1 VGASS
6 SQSRKPSDRPNARFG
21 VSTSVGRAGDHIAA
35 AALHRLGVPSAIS
48 NQDGFDI
55 AIFLNE
61 KSYRLEVK
69 AANGV
74 YSINNNK
81 FTFSTNTGNKTKTK
95 LKKAD
100 CDIVCLVALPTRTCI
115 FKHISQITAKNTR
128 LWCSIFTI
136 ENETRS
142 WNETMEMLE

>member
-1 VGASS
+1 M
-6 SQSRKPSDRPNARFG
+6 N
-21 VSTSVGRAGDHIAA
+21 TYVGRAGDFIAA
-35 AALHRLGVPSAIS
+35 AALHRLGVQSAIS

-69 AANGV
+69 AASGV
-74 YSINNNK
+74 YATNKNK
-81 FTFSTNTGNKTKTK
+81 FTFSTNTGNKIKTK
-95 LKKAD
+95 LKSAD

-128 LWCSIFTI
+128 LRCSIFTI

-142 WNETMEMLE
+142 WIETMEMLK

>member
-1 VGASS
+1 M
-6 SQSRKPSDRPNARFG
+6 N
-21 VSTSVGRAGDHIAA
+21 TYVGRAGDHIAA
-35 AALHRLGVPSAIS
+35 AALHRLGVQSAIS

-69 AANGV
+69 AASGV
-74 YSINNNK
+74 YSGNNNK
-81 FTFSTNTGNKTKTK
+81 FTFTTNTGSRVKTK

-100 CDIVCLVALPTRTCI
+100 CDIVCLVALPTRTCL
-115 FKHISQITAKNTR
+115 FKHISEITAKNTR
-128 LWCSIFTI
+128 LRCSIFTI

-142 WNETMEMLE
+142 WIETMEMLE

>member
-1 VGASS
+1 V
-6 SQSRKPSDRPNARFG
+6 N
-21 VSTSVGRAGDHIAA
+21 TYVGRAGDHIAA
-35 AALHRLGVPSAIS
+35 AALHRLNVQSAIS

-69 AANGV
+69 AASGV
-74 YSINNNK
+74 YATNKNK
-81 FTFSTNTGNKTKTK
+81 FTFSTNTGNKIKTK
-95 LKKAD
+95 LKSAD

-128 LWCSIFTI
+128 IWCSNFTI

-142 WNETMEMLE
+142 WDETMEML